1 MAIYSL
7 YNKYSVNYPALI
19 TESFVSGMAL
29 IIDSNGF
36 VTKADRSLISL
47 DTYAEQ
53 ITKFIGFA
61 SGDHN
66 VTATLMINDPV
77 GSNYIASD
85 GKFIDNT
92 NSYYSVP
99 KRALADYVDESV
111 NAFYMITNNNNSTR
125 RGIGVFNTIGD
136 VYITDQFVPVTT
148 ATYLSDLTNQIVF
161 SPGDLLTFGAG
172 VNAGKLVKVDT
183 SGLGPSCMVIG
194 TVERHDPSS
203 GILYF
208 RHLVDS
214 YQNTTTFATT
224 GLFLNLDA
232 ANSTSYPGTGTTWYD
247 LSGLNNN
254 GTMTNGVAWSNL
266 NGGAMYFDGSNDY
279 VQLNT
284 NINNQF
290 SVFVWMNP
298 VNWTSGAFL
307 KCLISNQ
314 NGGFDLRKR
323 GARIECTVIADG
335 NDNIVVI
342 SPTVANN
349 TWQQVGFTFDGL
361 NISTYYNSQFY
372 TTQQMIGTYSTSPTN
387 IRIGE
392 NPGWANRFYLGYM
405 SNILVYDRALSI
417 DQIRQNFNTVYQRLI
432 S

>member
-1 MAIYSL
+1 
-7 YNKYSVNYPALI
+7 
-19 TESFVSGMAL
+19 
-29 IIDSNGF
+29 
-36 VTKADRSLISL
+36 
-47 DTYAEQ
+47 
-53 ITKFIGFA
+53 
-61 SGDHN
+61 
-66 VTATLMINDPV
+66 
-77 GSNYIASD
+77 
-85 GKFIDNT
+85 
-92 NSYYSVP
+92 
-99 KRALADYVDESV
+99 
-111 NAFYMITNNNNSTR
+111 
-125 RGIGVFNTIGD
+125 
-136 VYITDQFVPVTT
+136 
-148 ATYLSDLTNQIVF
+148 
-161 SPGDLLTFGAG
+161 
-172 VNAGKLVKVDT
+172 
-183 SGLGPSCMVIG
+183 
-194 TVERHDPSS
+194 
-203 GILYF
+203 
-208 RHLVDS
+208 
-214 YQNTTTFATT
+214 
-224 GLFLNLDA
+224 
-232 ANSTSYPGTGTTWYD
+232 
-247 LSGLNNN
+247 
-254 GTMTNGVAWSNL
+254 MTNGVAWSNL

-279 VQLNT
+279 IQLNT